1 MNECVENATKKSRNV
16 RRMFKDITRMTFNG
30 ERKKETG
37 CKRERE
43 RERKKERKKEGDRAR

>member
-1 MNECVENATKKSRNV
+1 
-16 RRMFKDITRMTFNG
+16 MFNDITRMTFNG

-43 RERKKERKKEGDRAR
+43 RERKKERKKETELDR